1 MSKPQAK
8 LKDGLLTATVWEN
21 QTEDGKIFYST
32 TLSRSYK
39 KGDDWKESNSF
50 NEDDLLGIA
59 RLAGKAYDA
68 IKRLRAQ
75 AKADASTGAD
85 DQ

>member
-8 LKDGLLTATVWEN
+8 LNDGLLSATVWEN
-21 QTEDGKIFYST
+21 RTEDGKTFYST

-39 KGDDWKESNSF
+39 AGDEWKESNSF
-50 NEDDLLGIA
+50 NEDDLLAIA

-75 AKADASTGAD
+75 AKAAASSGAD
-85 DQ
+85 DD